1 MADGESPP
9 IVSADV
15 LKAELGHLREY
26 MGIRFD
32 GLAEKVGAV
41 DKKVDATC
49 TAVEDLEDQVKAN
62 AHALDMHDTRLTH
75 LEKFQAGLL
84 SAALK
89 WGSLGA
95 GVAIT
100 AIVIVLAVAK
110 ARGWW

>member
-1 MADGESPP
+1 
-9 IVSADV
+9 VNVDV

-32 GLAEKVGAV
+32 GLSEKVSVV
-41 DKKVDATC
+41 DTKVDATC

-62 AHALDMHDTRLTH
+62 SHSLDMHDTRLTH

-100 AIVIVLAVAK
+100 AIVILVGLAK
-110 ARGWW
+110 AWGWW